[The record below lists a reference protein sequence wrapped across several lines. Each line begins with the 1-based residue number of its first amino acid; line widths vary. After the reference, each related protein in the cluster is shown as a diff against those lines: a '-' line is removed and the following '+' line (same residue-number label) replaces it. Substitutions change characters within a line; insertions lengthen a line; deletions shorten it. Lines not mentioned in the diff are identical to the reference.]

1 MQLIKTF
8 KENKSGRDFF
18 TTDLHGYYDLL
29 HEAMRLNAFDTTK
42 DRLFVGGD
50 NCDRNPDSTNILDYI
65 YEPWFHSIR
74 GNHEEMLITAYE
86 NPTSRNSYEML
97 YCNGGEWFYDCTPEK
112 QKAIYE
118 AFKSLPLAIEIESP
132 NGLIGL
138 IHSQVPLNDWEQ
150 FRGITKA
157 ELEWNGYAIAQWART
172 KYDKRDT
179 TDVKGVRAILSG
191 HTPTTSGEV
200 EWLGNQAF
208 ADLGSFFRDKISFI
222 ELTEEFLNGRC
233 KA

>member
-1 MQLIKTF
+1 MLIKTF

-132 NGLIGL
+132 RGLIGI
-138 IHSQVPLNDWEQ
+138 IHAEVPYGDWEK
-150 FRGITKA
+150 FRNISDI
-157 ELEWNGYAIAQWART
+157 ELEWSVQATAQWART
-172 KYDKRDT
+172 KYDKQDDS
-179 TDVKGVRAILSG
+179 DVKGLYKCFVG
-191 HTPTTSGEV
+191 HTPTNSGEV
-200 EWLGNQAF
+200 ERLGNVF
-208 ADLGSFFRDKISFI
+208 YSDLGSFFRNKICFVEI
-222 ELTEEFLNGRC
+222 D
-233 KA
+233 

>member
-1 MQLIKTF
+1 MLIKTF
-8 KENKSGRDFF
+8 KENKIGRDFF

-29 HEAMRLNAFDTTK
+29 HEAMMLNAFDTTK

-132 NGLIGL
+132 NGLIGV
-138 IHSQVPLNDWEQ
+138 IHAEVPYGDWEK
-150 FRGITKA
+150 FRNISDI
-157 ELEWNGYAIAQWART
+157 ELEYNGCATAQWART
-172 KYDKRDT
+172 KYDKQDDS
-179 TDVKGVRAILSG
+179 DVKGLKVLLSG
-191 HTPTTSGEV
+191 HTPTNSGEV
-200 EWLGNQAF
+200 ERLGNVF
-208 ADLGSFFRDKISFI
+208 YSDIGSFFRNKICFVEI
-222 ELTEEFLNGRC
+222 YE
-233 KA
+233 